1 MNDDKLPA
9 TASKSEARDAT
20 RDAAQRGEFEQTGRR
35 AATRTVGVYDR
46 PTGRARLSLPLLLL
60 MILAALVS
68 VVVTA
73 RFLF

>member
-9 TASKSEARDAT
+9 TDSTSEAGKAT
-20 RDAAQRGEFEQTGRR
+20 RHAPRRGEFEQTGQR
-35 AATRTVGVYDR
+35 ATTRTVGVYDR
-46 PTGRARLSLPLLLL
+46 PSGRARLSLPILLI

-68 VVVTA
+68 VVAAT